1 MGIQTGMLFTSRDVA
16 GRIGTVPE
24 VTVGFWIYRVLA
36 AISSEIAGELLYHN
50 YLHRSGRVI
59 VALTFCFLATL
70 ALRTVAKE
78 FSRATFWSVMFSL
91 CILSAVLARTIDTAL
106 GIGDIG
112 AILHTAALFVLALV
126 ICHRMMGGIA
136 ALTDRPGHE
145 PFFWAMAIA
154 AQTLS
159 SGVADW
165 LVDRGASGYIPGVAA
180 LTLALLV
187 IIALA
192 AFTPIS
198 RGALFWIAFVLTG
211 AGAALGGHFGT
222 KNLLATECGAGF
234 PCQPILISRSM
245 QQWSGLAVVHRLRVN
260 RTGVS
265 A

>member
-1 MGIQTGMLFTSRDVA
+1 MGIQIGSLFTSREVA
-16 GRIGTVPE
+16 GRIGRVPE

-91 CILSAVLARTIDTAL
+91 GILSAVLARTIDTAL

-126 ICHRMMGGIA
+126 ICHRMTGAIA

-165 LVDRGASGYIPGVAA
+165 MLDRGASGYIPGLAA

-198 RGALFWIAFVLTG
+198 RGALFWIAFALTG
-211 AGAALGGHFGT
+211 TGAALGGHIVT
-222 KNLLATECGAGF
+222 KTLLATECGTGLH
-234 PCQPILISRSM
+234 CQPSSTSRNL
-245 QQWSGLAVVHRLRVN
+245 QQSSGLPLAHLPRPD
-260 RTGVS
+260 RTG
-265 A
+265 APA